1 MIYRFLR
8 VGRMPIFF
16 SIPELNDITK
26 EDLRDALG
34 QTFRTKLFPL
44 EIGLHD

>member
-8 VGRMPIFF
+8 EGRMPIFF
-16 SIPELNDITK
+16 SIPLNDITK

-44 EIGLHD
+44 RNRPAR